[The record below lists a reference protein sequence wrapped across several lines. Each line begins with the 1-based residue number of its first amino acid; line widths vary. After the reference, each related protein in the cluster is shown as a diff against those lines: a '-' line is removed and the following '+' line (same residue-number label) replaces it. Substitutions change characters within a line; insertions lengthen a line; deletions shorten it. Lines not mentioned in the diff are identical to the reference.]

1 MQTVLA
7 LGKMHCSV
15 EFALVLDVTNVGWE
29 CGASI
34 TLENDL
40 FLHPFFVKKDI
51 QMLWLVCCL
60 INIYINICYFFF
72 IYISSLRIMCIMHY
86 CAVYNYF

>member
-7 LGKMHCSV
+7 PGKMHCSV

-40 FLHPFFVKKDI
+40 GIDIITAHSIVEAVKSYG
-51 QMLWLVCCL
+51 L
-60 INIYINICYFFF
+60 
-72 IYISSLRIMCIMHY
+72 
-86 CAVYNYF
+86 AVV